1 MKIKTLLALFFASVY
16 LCACGG
22 GGGGGSDNSF
32 QRSGVEADITTE
44 NAELIAA
51 STTAAVAEI
60 AAAALL
66 SGDSGILLDYR
77 DSGNYM
83 VTSALR
89 ALIGSSPDFF
99 AAASVQ
105 PQVVIGP
112 EQEQCLVSGFIS
124 ISADIRDLDVLADGR
139 LSEGDEFFADFQN
152 CNDGEGIVL
161 DGGFDFIVTRFEGNI
176 FGTITVLGIDI
187 QFTNLRISGDG
198 PSVTIDGDA
207 SLLNEGEETMMSGNT
222 LLLTAQGV
230 AWEHREFT
238 QTTDEAG
245 PGYSITASGML
256 ETTLYVG
263 SITYSTPVPIASTSD
278 SDPETGEMLITG
290 QGIES
295 ILLTYLGQ
303 GVVQLEVDADGDG
316 EFDSAPT
323 VTTIE
328 ALGEVLSNAINN

>member
-1 MKIKTLLALFFASVY
+1 MEIKTLLALSFASVY
-16 LCACGG
+16 LCACG

-32 QRSGVEADITTE
+32 QRSGVEADVTTE

-66 SGDSGILLDYR
+66 SGESGILLDYR

-89 ALIGSSPDFF
+89 ALIGSSPDYS
-99 AAASVQ
+99 AATSVQ

-112 EQEQCLVSGFIS
+112 DREQCLVSGFIS
-124 ISADIRDLDVLADGR
+124 ISADIRDLDVLAAGG
-139 LSEGDEFFADFQN
+139 LSEGDEFFVDFQN
-152 CNDGEGIVL
+152 CNDDEGIVL
-161 DGGFDFIVTRFEGNI
+161 DGGFDFVVTRFEGNI
-176 FGTITVLGIDI
+176 LGTITVLGLDI
-187 QFTNLRISGDG
+187 QFTNLRISEDG
-198 PSVTIDGDA
+198 PSLTLNGDA
-207 SLLNEGEETMMSGNT
+207 SLLNEGEVTTMSGNT

-230 AWEHREFT
+230 AWEHRAFT
-238 QTTDEAG
+238 QTIDETG
-245 PGYSITASGML
+245 PGYSITAAGML

-263 SITYSTPVPIASTSD
+263 SVTYSTPVPIASSSD
-278 SDPETGEMLITG
+278 ADPETGEMLITG

-316 EFDSAPT
+316 EFDSPPT
-323 VTTIE
+323 GTTLE
-328 ALGEVLSNAINN
+328 ALGEILSDAINN

>member
-1 MKIKTLLALFFASVY
+1 MKIKTLLALFFASVF

-22 GGGGGSDNSF
+22 GGDGSGSSF
-32 QRSGVEADITTE
+32 QRSGVEADITPE

-66 SGDSGILLDYR
+66 SGESGILLDYR
-77 DSGNYM
+77 DSSNYM
-83 VTSALR
+83 VTIALR
-89 ALIGSSPDFF
+89 ALSGSSSEYS
-99 AAASVQ
+99 AAASLQ
-105 PQVVIGP
+105 PLVVIGP
-112 EQEQCLVSGFIS
+112 DRQQCLISGFITV
-124 ISADIRDLDVLADGR
+124 SADIRDPNAFANGM
-139 LSEGDEFFADFQN
+139 LSEGDEIFADFQN

-161 DGGFDFIVTRFEGNI
+161 NGGFDFIVTRFEGNI
-176 FGTITVLGIDI
+176 FGTITALGMDI
-187 QFTNLRISGDG
+187 HFANLRISEDG
-198 PSVTIDGDA
+198 PSVTFDGAA
-207 SLLNEGEETMMSGNT
+207 SLLNVDEETTISGNT

-238 QTTDEAG
+238 QTTDETG
-245 PGYSITASGML
+245 PGYSITAAGML
-256 ETTLYVG
+256 ETTLYIG

-316 EFDSAPT
+316 EFDSAPI
-323 VTTIE
+323 VTTLE